1 MNNITTN
8 PFANFSKMKIIPL
21 ILYILVIQFTG
32 FAQTTVYTPA
42 EFEKNEGVL
51 LVWDYSSS
59 RDSITANIIKAV
71 QQTAMAWVIYY
82 PESAPMDT
90 AEIRSYL
97 YSRGVLP
104 INLKFIPGYTE
115 TLWIRDF
122 GPMIQYGDFGSGS
135 ERFVTDAGY
144 ATYNRPKDDSIPAQI
159 ASLWEW
165 EHQDLPLEIEGGN
178 LIFDGLARGFASKRV
193 FDQNQQLSQEEIKS
207 TLIQHFNLQDFVFL
221 ETLDNSGGGVW
232 KHVDMFMKI
241 IDYETIMISEYPDYL
256 PDYEVLEQNVATLSE
271 LSTHFGKPYTIVRI
285 PAPPKADGTYATN
298 WNDEMRT
305 YTNSLTINNTVI
317 VPSYGL
323 PEFDQQAYDIYRET
337 MPGYKIIMVDA
348 QMLTILG
355 GAIHCIT
362 REVPT
367 EEFMRVIHKK
377 VTGSQDY
384 SQDYYLYCLTES
396 NVPIDSLWLHYKIN
410 DGDYQRVPV
419 YIVCPQYTG
428 IIENLL
434 PGDTVSYYFEA
445 ENATYSTTYPLSAPA
460 GNFKFWFN
468 TVGYQE
474 YKIEENLK
482 ILPQPSAGSF
492 YLANIEIENLAFIR
506 IFNAYGA
513 LVWEQEEVNSS
524 FIQTNL
530 PTGNYVIQV
539 KQSDKISQSKLLI
552 INQ

>member
-1 MNNITTN
+1 MTNRNTN
-8 PFANFSKMKIIPL
+8 PYTDFLKIKTQFL
-21 ILYILVIQFTG
+21 MMLFLVFQTAVS
-32 FAQTTVYTPA
+32 AQTTIYTPA

-51 LVWDYSSS
+51 LVWDYSPS
-59 RDSITANIIKAV
+59 RDSITANIVKAV
-71 QQTAMAWVIYY
+71 QQTAMAWIIYY
-82 PESAPMDT
+82 PESAPLDT
-90 AEIRSYL
+90 AQIRSYL

-104 INLKFIPGYTE
+104 IKLEFIPGYTE

-144 ATYNRPKDDSIPAQI
+144 TAYNRPKDDSIPAQI
-159 ASLWEW
+159 ANYWQWEQ
-165 EHQDLPLEIEGGN
+165 QDLELEIEGGN
-178 LIFDGLARGFASKRV
+178 LIFDGLMRGFASKRV
-193 FDQNQQLSQEEIKS
+193 YDQNQQYSPEQIKAM
-207 TLIQHFNLQDFVFL
+207 LIQHFNLQDFVFL
-221 ETLDNSGGGVW
+221 ETLDNSGGGIW

-241 IDYETIMISEYPDYL
+241 IDFETIMVAEYPAYL
-256 PDYEVLEQNVATLSE
+256 PDYAILEQNVAAISG
-271 LSTHFGKPYTIVRI
+271 LSTHFGKPYNIVRI
-285 PAPPKADGTYATN
+285 PAPPKADGTYATT
-298 WNDEMRT
+298 WDDEMRT

-323 PEFDQQAYDIYRET
+323 PEFDQQAYNIYREA

-362 REVPT
+362 REIPT
-367 EEFMRVIHKK
+367 ENFMRIIHKK

-428 IIENLL
+428 IIEGLL
-434 PGDTVSYYFEA
+434 PGDTVSYYLEA
-445 ENATYSTTYPLSAPA
+445 ENANYSATYPLSAPA

-468 TVGYQE
+468 TVGNQE
-474 YKIEENLK
+474 FIVDKEKLK
-482 ILPQPSAGSF
+482 VIPQPSSGSF
-492 YLANIEIENLAFIR
+492 YLANTETKDLEFVRIYNAF
-506 IFNAYGA
+506 GA
-513 LVWEQEEVNSS
+513 IVWKQKQPTQH
-524 FIQTNL
+524 FIQTDL
-530 PTGNYVIQV
+530 PAGNYLIQV
-539 KQSDKISQSKLLI
+539 KQSDKISWSKLLI
-552 INQ
+552 IN